1 MIDITGVFPFSVLQ
15 EKYGITVESILRCD
29 PFLANQIVCV
39 FLAGLAMQVLMK
51 LLAKLVNVILARSP
65 EAITDKLLLEQ
76 IDVLRT
82 ETFFVMVGFFD
93 DWCKKN
99 SIINDPSIDDFV
111 KRVDEGGFKSKDE
124 AIDAYMKSQTRR
136 NVWKEFAI
144 FIQGDSMSVAL
155 QHGAAGLFGL
165 YALTMTTDQDSFLMF
180 ARWGI
185 LFEAGWEV
193 FDLIFSIAPTIFT
206 NEFGVMQ
213 VCAIFHHITGFLF
226 LPINQV
232 LLPSKIG
239 RDFTLTLFLYT
250 VLPCMMTPVL
260 FLKNYADFDLTKPSG
275 KLMFMSIQVMNIFTV
290 CIPRGPH
297 WCYFVQKVLRFSWD
311 EGHSWP
317 RIAMLVLCAFTLSCV
332 NLLMIFFTYK
342 GVRNAIKKVQKS
354 TKELKEE
361 KMKDAAL
368 LRSRRRSSLLNVI
381 AQEANVSSRRASTKR
396 SISIMGLDFELDD
409 DEINEIEERHKES
422 KGGRRPSLLSFISTT
437 DGTKEE

>member
-1 MIDITGVFPFSVLQ
+1 MCSGQRL
-15 EKYGITVESILRCD
+15 
-29 PFLANQIVCV
+29 
-39 FLAGLAMQVLMK
+39 
-51 LLAKLVNVILARSP
+51 
-65 EAITDKLLLEQ
+65 
-76 IDVLRT
+76 
-82 ETFFVMVGFFD
+82 FFVMVGFFD

-136 NVWKEFAI
+136 NVWKEYAI
-144 FIQGDSMSVAL
+144 FIQGDSMSMAL

-409 DEINEIEERHKES
+409 DEINEIEERHKEL